1 MQQLLGDQA
10 KGLLWSAA
18 KKRPWL
24 ALCCIGVILLSL
36 WLGLHVRIWKAV
48 TDRWPA
54 LKSMARA
61 PSDGGKP
68 VDNGA
73 EPRSEGGDD
82 SIAHS
87 GVLPMSDGMPV
98 KTLQD
103 EVHIGSPAC
112 PPRFE
117 VRGIYPAK
125 FVSCYDGDTCD
136 VVLMMPRTDAS
147 GYKLRRFR
155 ARTVG
160 YNAPEIK
167 QPVDAPDRDI
177 QKQMA
182 VASRE
187 RLWKLVTGLP
197 STSHTQHSK
206 LVIVKVDG
214 YDKYGRILVHIYE
227 TQRGPGGELQY
238 DASKT
243 INANM
248 LRWLG
253 PKYAMDDKGR
263 MVHKQESQ

>member
-1 MQQLLGDQA
+1 MQQFLGEQV
-10 KGLLWSAA
+10 KGIFWSAA

-24 ALCCIGVILLSL
+24 ALFCIGLIMVFF
-36 WLGLHVRIWKAV
+36 WLGLHVRVWKAA
-48 TDRWPA
+48 TDRWPS
-54 LKSMARA
+54 LKTMDSRGSEYGEQ
-61 PSDGGKP
+61 PLDY
-68 VDNGA
+68 A
-73 EPRSEGGDD
+73 ESASERSVAA
-82 SIAHS
+82 SS
-87 GVLPMSDGMPV
+87 GVLTISTGMPV

-103 EVHIGSPAC
+103 DVHIGSPAC

-117 VRGIYPAK
+117 IRGMYPAK

-167 QPVDAPDRDI
+167 QPLDAPDRDA
-177 QKQMA
+177 QKKMA

-187 RLWKLVTGLP
+187 RLWSLVTGLS
-197 STSHTQHSK
+197 STAQTQHSK
-206 LVIVKVDG
+206 LVVVKVDG
-214 YDKYGRILVHIYE
+214 YDKYGRILVHIYK

-238 DASKT
+238 DASNT
-243 INANM
+243 VNSDM

-263 MVHKQESQ
+263 MVHAQKE